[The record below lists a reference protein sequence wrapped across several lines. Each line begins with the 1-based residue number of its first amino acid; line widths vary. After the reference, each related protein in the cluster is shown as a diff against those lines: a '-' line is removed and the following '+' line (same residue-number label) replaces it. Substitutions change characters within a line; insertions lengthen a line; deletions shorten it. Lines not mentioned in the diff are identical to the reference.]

1 MYGIKLVYLIH
12 YITNIIEQMEYA
24 IFSYGLVMMII
35 IFILYDAALVATII
49 VILSAVFKT
58 GIVICT

>member
-1 MYGIKLVYLIH
+1 
-12 YITNIIEQMEYA
+12 MEYA